1 MNEFSHLDNLAA
13 RVRQGEQ
20 EAADRLH
27 ELIAPQMVHLVR
39 RALRHGAGTS
49 PLDQRIL
56 AEARQTLA
64 DNPDGAPALAGHPP
78 EGEALVR
85 QVAQRLCDN
94 LLRRA
99 PQAGAPTRCL
109 VDTVLA

>member
-1 MNEFSHLDNLAA
+1 MNDFSHLDNLAA
-13 RVRQGEQ
+13 RVRQGEW

-27 ELIAPQMVHLVR
+27 QLIAPQMVHLVR
-39 RALRHGAGTS
+39 RALRHGAGSS

-64 DNPDGAPALAGHPP
+64 DNPDQRPP

-99 PQAGAPTRCL
+99 PRAGAPTRCL
-109 VDTVLA
+109 ANTVLA

>member
-1 MNEFSHLDNLAA
+1 MTNEFSHLANLAA
-13 RVRQGEQ
+13 RVRQGER

-27 ELIAPQMVHLVR
+27 QLIVPQMVRIVR
-39 RALRHGAGTS
+39 RALRHGAGVS

-56 AEARQTLA
+56 AEARQALS
-64 DNPDGAPALAGHPP
+64 DNPDQRSADG
-78 EGEALVR
+78 EGLVQR
-85 QVAQRLCDN
+85 VAQRLCDN

-109 VDTVLA
+109 LDTALT

>member
-13 RVRQGEQ
+13 RVRQGER
-20 EAADRLH
+20 EAAVRLH
-27 ELIAPQMVHLVR
+27 QLLAPQMVRLVR
-39 RALRHGAGTS
+39 RALRHGAASS

-56 AEARQTLA
+56 AEARRALA
-64 DNPDGAPALAGHPP
+64 DNPDQRPP
-78 EGEALVR
+78 EGEVLVR

-109 VDTVLA
+109 VDTILT